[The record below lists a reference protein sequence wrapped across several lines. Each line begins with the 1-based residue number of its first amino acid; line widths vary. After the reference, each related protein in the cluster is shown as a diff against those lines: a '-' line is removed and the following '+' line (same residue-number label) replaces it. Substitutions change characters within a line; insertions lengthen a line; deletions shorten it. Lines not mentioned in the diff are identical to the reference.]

1 MMSPARATGRL
12 RNGLLVLGLTGCLL
26 APAAQAG
33 ENAFMSGVVLINES
47 GQFCQAVKVSARKF
61 LTAGHCARDIQ
72 GGPGDSLRLAYA
84 ATDMRPE
91 TVVLAAKPAMHP
103 SYLEKAEK
111 LDLTEFPGMG
121 WMFEEIYMQVLDL
134 GLIELK
140 SDTPYIPIAV
150 MPADPPKPKWRHKL
164 SVATEYDCGSGNG
177 RSLLAKIEAVSDNL
191 LHLSG
196 TVCRGTS
203 GGAILASDGRQFLL
217 VAITGASGSSSI
229 DAVRLDSP
237 KARRWLNE
245 NLP

>member
-1 MMSPARATGRL
+1 MSSPRAIDRW
-12 RNGLLVLGLTGCLL
+12 RNGLLILGLAVCLGT
-26 APAAQAG
+26 AAQAADD
-33 ENAFMSGVVLINES
+33 AFLSGVVLLNDS
-47 GQFCQAVKVSARKF
+47 GQFCQAVKVSPRKF

-84 ATDMRPE
+84 ASDMRPE
-91 TVVLAAKPAMHP
+91 TVVLAAKPLPHP
-103 SYLEKAEK
+103 SYLENAEK

-134 GLIELK
+134 GLIEIK
-140 SDTPYIPIAV
+140 SDTPYIPIA
-150 MPADPPKPKWRHKL
+150 MIAAQPPKPKWRHKL
-164 SVATEYDCGSGNG
+164 LVATEYDCGTGNG
-177 RSLLAKIEAVSDNL
+177 RSLLAKIESVSDNL

-203 GGAILASDGRQFLL
+203 GGAIIASDGRQSLL

-229 DAVRLDSP
+229 DGVRLDTP
-237 KARRWLNE
+237 KARRWLSE